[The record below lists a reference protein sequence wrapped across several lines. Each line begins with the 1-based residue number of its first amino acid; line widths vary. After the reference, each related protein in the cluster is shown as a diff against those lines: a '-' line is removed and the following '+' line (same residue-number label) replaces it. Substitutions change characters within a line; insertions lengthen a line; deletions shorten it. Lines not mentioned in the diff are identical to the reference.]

1 MGTISA
7 VSPVGRKPRQA
18 AGRGTGKERQET
30 PCASGLTANGFLK
43 HSFLPLYAP
52 CSHLPNRECAEQ
64 GFFQSLSVLASRG
77 IAVQVNYQDKPYPY
91 NLLLAHDDLR
101 QQLEAEKDN
110 YELMMVTN
118 AAGKMLLAGREV
130 YDTGT
135 NLYFIP
141 VIPLCRLSKQK
152 QYRQSSGLLLSVFA
166 YLHYVAGVPYYRDG
180 SSALSYY
187 YEMTEEWL
195 RYDLDGY
202 NAEDQCTPLSELY
215 KACYY
220 GDLLQRRIYNPIHL
234 DSMAKRLDN
243 FRAACDFDL
252 NCLQVAQSFYHL
264 WQQFPNAKVFDHIPH
279 MDEEA
284 IGDDQFIRAEQYVS
298 FIADNQGW
306 LFENIADTLN
316 NEFNEC
322 AYMEQ
327 PTIETLFSD
336 DGMRGQEDLGFEQQL
351 FPLIADLCSLLN
363 EIL

>member
-1 MGTISA
+1 MATISA
-7 VSPVGRKPRQA
+7 VSPMGRKPRQA
-18 AGRGTGKERQET
+18 TGRRTGKERQEA
-30 PCASGLTANGFLK
+30 PCAAGLAANDFLK
-43 HSFLPLYAP
+43 QQFLPLYY
-52 CSHLPNRECAEQ
+52 SGTLLPDKDKAEHGLQ
-64 GFFQSLSVLASRG
+64 QSLSILSEKG
-77 IAVQVNYQDKPYPY
+77 IEVIVDYKNKNYPY
-91 NLLLAHDDLR
+91 NMLLVQADL
-101 QQLEAEKDN
+101 QQQMAADKDG
-110 YELMMVTN
+110 YELSIVSDDADN
-118 AAGKMLLAGREV
+118 IFLSAREV

-135 NLYFIP
+135 TLYFIP

-152 QYRQSSGLLLSVFA
+152 QYRQSSDLLLSVFA

-195 RYDLDGY
+195 RNDLDGY

-243 FRAACDFDL
+243 FRACCDFDL
-252 NCLQVAQSFYHL
+252 NCFHVAQSFYHL

-284 IGDDQFIRAEQYVS
+284 IRAEQYVS

-322 AYMEQ
+322 AYTEQ

-336 DGMRGQEDLGFEQQL
+336 DEISGQEDLGFEQQL

-363 EIL
+363 EIP